1 MVEIGV
7 LLKLMIKTNTTYH
20 ISFTGTVLNSS
31 SNKKI
36 DMKKFASSVQSQTKA
51 LFNKIGNNPN
61 ITVSASISIRA
72 INDKEDLKVRIL

>member
-1 MVEIGV
+1 
-7 LLKLMIKTNTTYH
+7 
-20 ISFTGTVLNSS
+20 
-31 SNKKI
+31 
-36 DMKKFASSVQSQTKA
+36 MKKFASSVQSQTKA